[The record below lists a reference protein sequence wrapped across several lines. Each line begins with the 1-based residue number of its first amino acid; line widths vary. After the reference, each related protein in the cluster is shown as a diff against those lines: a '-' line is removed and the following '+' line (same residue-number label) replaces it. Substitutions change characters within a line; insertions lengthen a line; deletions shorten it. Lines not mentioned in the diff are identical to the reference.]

1 MYEWGGLLFDWDQD
15 KARINLAK
23 WGVSFEEAVT
33 VFGDSQSLDDE
44 DREHSSP
51 DEQRRVTTGRSDRQ
65 RVLTVVYAER
75 TIAIR
80 TNGRAATTIIRII
93 HAARATRRE
102 RRDYEEK

>member
-1 MYEWGGLLFDWDQD
+1 MYQ
-15 KARINLAK
+15 

-33 VFGDSQSLDDE
+33 VFGDLQSLDDE

-75 TIAIR
+75 TMVIR
-80 TNGRAATTIIRII
+80 TNGRTETRII